1 MLKIENVSYTKNGK
15 RILKNV
21 SFEFEKG
28 EKIVL
33 LGLNGSGKTTL
44 LKLLNGLCFADEGNF
59 IFDGEKVEKKSFTK
73 RFEKSFRQKCV
84 LLFQNYEAM
93 FFCKNIYEDISFSP
107 VRFGLFD
114 IEQRVCMAANMFGL
128 DEKLDEFAFNLSGGE
143 KQRAALACIF
153 ALSPELILLDEPTSA
168 LDPFWSA
175 RLVELLDGCGATVL
189 TATHNLSLAAELG
202 RRSIVMKEGEVL
214 FDGAT
219 DKFLADKELMDRA
232 GFAHSHKHRH
242 DGEMHEHMHVHDLY

>member
-1 MLKIENVSYTKNGK
+1 MLKIENLSYSKNGK
-15 RILKNV
+15 QILKNI
-21 SFEFEKG
+21 SFELEKG

-44 LKLLNGLCFADEGNF
+44 LKLLNALCFASDGSFVFE
-59 IFDGEKVEKKSFTK
+59 GEKVEKKSFTK
-73 RFEKSFRQKCV
+73 QFEKSFRQKCS

-107 VRFGLFD
+107 ARFGLSD

-128 DEKLDEFAFNLSGGE
+128 GEKLDEFAFNMSGGE

-153 ALSPELILLDEPTSA
+153 ALSPDLILLDEPTSA

-175 RLVELLDGCGATVL
+175 RLVELLEGCGAAVI
-189 TATHNLSLAAELG
+189 TATHNLSLAAEFG
-202 RRSIVMKEGEVL
+202 RRAIVMSDGEIL

-219 DKFLADKELMDRA
+219 DEFLADKELMGAA
-232 GFAHSHKHRH
+232 GFMHSHKHRH
-242 DGEMHEHMHVHDLY
+242 NGETHEHMHVHDLY